1 MKEQNTRRNFITTVL
16 GGAAAIGL
24 SAIPSSLTAGEI
36 NPDLKTQAAEA
47 EKWFSKM
54 RGKHK
59 MVFDMV
65 KHNNGAAL
73 SWALTLMDSYNDMG
87 VTDKDLSLVII
98 LRYAGTP
105 LSIADS
111 LWAKY
116 GLGKRIELKDPET
129 KEFSLRNIEVRSM
142 VPIPLIYKGYP
153 LNKDYVIDLLVE
165 EEIIIELKAV
175 EGLLPVHEAQI
186 ISYLKLADKRLGFLI
201 NFNVPLLK
209 NGFKRFV
216 NNF

>member
-1 MKEQNTRRNFITTVL
+1 MEQETFNQYSKEI
-16 GGAAAIGL
+16 L
-24 SAIPSSLTAGEI
+24 SASITVHKEMGPGL
-36 NPDLKTQAAEA
+36 LEA
-47 EKWFSKM
+47 
-54 RGKHK
+54 
-59 MVFDMV
+59 V
-65 KHNNGAAL
+65 
-73 SWALTLMDSYNDMG
+73 YQQC
-87 VTDKDLSLVII
+87 
-98 LRYAGTP
+98 LR
-105 LSIADS
+105 
-111 LWAKY
+111 
-116 GLGKRIELKDPET
+116 
-129 KEFSLRNIEVRSM
+129 KEFSLPNIEVRSM